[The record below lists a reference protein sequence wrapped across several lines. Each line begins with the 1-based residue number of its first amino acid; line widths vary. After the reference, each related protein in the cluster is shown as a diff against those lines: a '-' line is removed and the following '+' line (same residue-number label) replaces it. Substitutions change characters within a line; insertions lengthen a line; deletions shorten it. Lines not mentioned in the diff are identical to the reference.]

1 VRKVTGQKKRN
12 YWEDFE
18 VGDEWNTPGRTIT
31 ESDVVGFA
39 GLTGDFNPI
48 HIDKEYAKKTPFGQR
63 LAHGLL
69 VGCIGTGLT
78 TSLPNFYE
86 HVEYK
91 VLTSVRLDF
100 KAPVV
105 IGDTIRVQV
114 KVAEKKETKNAE
126 RGLIVFERTI
136 LNQENETVQILYHTY
151 LFSRRP

>member
-1 VRKVTGQKKRN
+1 MTEQKRRN

-48 HIDKEYAKKTPFGQR
+48 HIDQEYAKKTPFGQR

-91 VLTSVRLDF
+91 VLTSVRFDF

-114 KVAEKKETKNAE
+114 KVTEKRKTKNPE

-136 LNQENETVQILYHTY
+136 LNQKNETVQILYHTY